1 MFIINNNNLLKG
13 VINMNNLKKVGL
25 TALAGALVSVSANAA
40 DLSVTGGASLNFA
53 GEEKQTTGNGWTMT
67 NGVTFSASVEQD
79 NGWNITVKQ
88 VLNDDDVASNQVFDT
103 RVLTVD
109 MGDSGTLTFSGTG
122 GSSVLNA
129 IDDVT
134 PTAGEESW
142 DDVTG
147 ADVIPGGTGGANMFH
162 YSNSSLMDG
171 VTVSASYTPS
181 DGTAEVESS
190 SDYGIKYTG
199 IDGLTVG
206 AAAGTNDAAPTATVD
221 ITNMYVTYAMDAFS
235 VGYQTSES
243 DSETANA
250 DKDFTAIGISYAV
263 SEEMSVSLNSST
275 IDYENAT
282 LSDQEAMGISVSYV
296 MGSMTLKA
304 NHNTV
309 DNIAGAATDDRSG
322 YALSLGFAF

>member
-1 MFIINNNNLLKG
+1 
-13 VINMNNLKKVGL
+13 MNNLKKVGL

-40 DLSVTGGASLNFA
+40 DLSVTGGVSLNFS
-53 GEEKQTTGNGWTMT
+53 GEEKQTTGNGWSM
-67 NGVTFSASVEQD
+67 NDGVTFKASGELD
-79 NGWNITVKQ
+79 NGWNVTATQII
-88 VLNDDDVASNQVFDT
+88 DSSDGVANTIMDT
-103 RVLTVD
+103 RILAID

-122 GSSVLNA
+122 GSSVLAA

-134 PTAGEESW
+134 PNAGEESW

-147 ADVIPGGTGGANMFH
+147 ASAIPGGTGGDNMFH

-181 DGTAEVESS
+181 NGATEVESS
-190 SDYGIKYTG
+190 NDYGVKYTG
-199 IDGLTVG
+199 VDGLTVG
-206 AAAGTNDAAPTATVD
+206 LAAGTDETAPTATID
-221 ITNMYVTYAMDAFS
+221 ITNMYVTYAMDAFT

-243 DSETANA
+243 DSETANS
-250 DKDFTAIGISYAV
+250 DKDFTAIGLSYAV
-263 SEEMSVSLNSST
+263 SEEMSVSINTST
-275 IDYENAT
+275 VDYESAT

-309 DNIAGAATDDRSG
+309 DNIAGTATDDRSG
-322 YALSLGFAF
+322 YALGLTFAF

>member
-1 MFIINNNNLLKG
+1 
-13 VINMNNLKKVGL
+13 MNNLKKVGL

-40 DLSVTGGASLNFA
+40 DLSVTGGVSLNFA
-53 GEEKQTTGNGWTMT
+53 GEEKQTTGNGWSM
-67 NGVTFSASVEQD
+67 NDGITFKASGELD
-79 NGWNITVKQ
+79 NGWNVTATQII
-88 VLNDDDVASNQVFDT
+88 DSSDGVANTIMDT
-103 RVLTVD
+103 RILAID

-122 GSSVLNA
+122 GSSVLAA

-134 PTAGEESW
+134 PSAGEESW

-147 ADVIPGGTGGANMFH
+147 ASAIPGGTGGDNMCH

-181 DGTAEVESS
+181 NGATEVESS
-190 SDYGIKYTG
+190 NDYGVKYTG

-206 AAAGTNDAAPTATVD
+206 LAGGTDDTDPTATVD
-221 ITNMYVTYAMDAFS
+221 ITNTYVTYAMDAFT
-235 VGYQTSES
+235 VGYQASES

-250 DKDFTAIGISYAV
+250 DKDFTAIGLSYAV
-263 SEEMSVSLNSST
+263 SEEMSVSINTST
-275 IDYENAT
+275 VDYESAT

-309 DNIAGAATDDRSG
+309 DNIAGTATDDRSG
-322 YALSLGFAF
+322 YALGLTFAF

>member
-1 MFIINNNNLLKG
+1 
-13 VINMNNLKKVGL
+13 MNNLKKVGL

-40 DLSVTGGASLNFA
+40 DLSVTGGVSLNFA
-53 GEEKQTTGNGWTMT
+53 GEEKQTTGNGWSM
-67 NGVTFSASVEQD
+67 NDGITFKASGELD
-79 NGWNITVKQ
+79 NGWAVTATQII
-88 VLNDDDVASNQVFDT
+88 DSSDGVANTIMDT
-103 RVLTVD
+103 RILAID

-122 GSSVLNA
+122 GSSVLDA

-147 ADVIPGGTGGANMFH
+147 ADAIPGGTGGDNMFH

-171 VTVSASYTPS
+171 MTISASYTPS
-181 DGTAEVESS
+181 DGTAQVESS

-206 AAAGTNDAAPTATVD
+206 LAAGTDDTDPTATVD
-221 ITNMYVTYAMDAFS
+221 TTNMYVTYAMDAFT
-235 VGYQTSES
+235 VGYQASED
-243 DSETANA
+243 DSEATNA
-250 DKDFTAIGISYAV
+250 DLDFTALGLSYAV
-263 SEEMSVSLNSST
+263 SEEMSVSVNTST

-282 LSDQEAMGISVSYV
+282 LSDQEATGISVSYV

-304 NHNTV
+304 NHNSV
-309 DNIAGAATDDRSG
+309 DNIAGASTDDRSG
-322 YALSLGFAF
+322 YALGLTFAF